1 MTAVFHG
8 ISYGIFIDIKS
19 NLRRKKPHR
28 MNKVPIFFEA
38 VLAIKTM
45 KEPQSKFE
53 EKTILDLFIFTSIA
67 PKLLDQPNK
76 TICHFLSQYK
86 MSALGQI
93 QVQKPTLALTTS
105 HMTNDTE

>member
-53 EKTILDLFIFTSIA
+53 EKTILDLFIFISIA

-76 TICHFLSQYK
+76 TICHFLSQSK
-86 MSALGQI
+86 NVSSRSDSSSEANSSSN
-93 QVQKPTLALTTS
+93 QKS
-105 HMTNDTE
+105 ND